1 MTDLEQGLY
10 FVRRKL
16 FPTGIGEPEIAE
28 YKVGF
33 WHFLFDTNEYQDN
46 DIAEI
51 GERVTKK
58 QQQPTTTNI
67 IINENC
73 NHLKFAIK
81 AKVEMNFD
89 VLELSL
95 ISMIPTTPKYTVK
108 MSVQCNECGIP
119 FHFTNPLSPSTSIDG
134 TELRIGI
141 LPGSLTAKSTSSY
154 GPLIKPKDT
163 PFRRG

>member
-16 FPTGIGEPEIAE
+16 FPTGIGQWEIAE
-28 YKVGF
+28 YTIGL
-33 WHFLFDTNEYQDN
+33 WHFLFDTDEYQDS

-51 GERVTKK
+51 GEQVVKR
-58 QQQPTTTNI
+58 QQLAVPTTN

-73 NHLKFAIK
+73 KHLKFAIK
-81 AKVEMNFD
+81 AKVEKNFD

-95 ISMIPTTPKYTVK
+95 VSMSPTTPKYTVK

-119 FHFTNPLSPSTSIDG
+119 FHFANPLSPSTSIDG

-141 LPGSLTAKSTSSY
+141 LPKSLVT
-154 GPLIKPKDT
+154 KPTLVGKFDRT
-163 PFRRG
+163 